1 MCQDEAR
8 VWGGWTV
15 TLQRLPSLPR
25 PSAGGLPS
33 PAVEFAVPINN
44 PASCRDGVGDAGP
57 ANAASADPKLQP
69 YLANNF
75 LYSPTSGVSAGG
87 GLQDFCS
94 VRVVLDS
101 RFFNLARANQQGLDI
116 NASYN
121 KFFGKVAFNAA
132 VSVNYLLNNTEQAVA
147 GGPFRSRINTFDTP
161 VRWRGRGNVSVFY
174 QGGSVGLFGNYS
186 GAYTNDQAI
195 DSLGTPI
202 TPQKVPSYLTFDLN
216 LGYETSFQ
224 NRQVGIL
231 KGLRGAFTILNLF
244 DRLPP
249 VSISANSGGS
259 NSGTYNPAT
268 GLPFGRRFSFQLT
281 GIF

>member
-1 MCQDEAR
+1 M
-8 VWGGWTV
+8 
-15 TLQRLPSLPR
+15 LLS
-25 PSAGGLPS
+25 
-33 PAVEFAVPINN
+33 
-44 PASCRDGVGDAGP
+44 
-57 ANAASADPKLQP
+57 
-69 YLANNF
+69 
-75 LYSPTSGVSAGG
+75 
-87 GLQDFCS
+87 
-94 VRVVLDS
+94 
-101 RFFNLARANQQGLDI
+101 
-116 NASYN
+116 
-121 KFFGKVAFNAA
+121 FFGKVAFNAA
-132 VSVNYLLNNTEQAVA
+132 DSVNYLLNITEQAVA

-161 VRWRGRGNVSVFY
+161 VRWHGRGNVSVFY
-174 QGGSVGLFGNYS
+174 QGASMGLFGNYS

-202 TPQKVPSYLTFDLN
+202 TPQKVSSYLTFDLN
-216 LGYETSFQ
+216 RGYETSFQ

-281 GIF
+281 GSSEDGDRLRGVPAVIAGCGGHIAQQNMLATGREPLGGFAVRHVWRLPSSFST